1 MYVYMYLCI
10 YVSMYVCMYVY
21 MYVCMYV
28 LMYVCMYVCT
38 SSADTAAEKDSQEA
52 VAARAGG
59 YAFMFLFYSFPD
71 SPVLCS
77 RMCACVRACV

>member
-1 MYVYMYLCI
+1 
-10 YVSMYVCMYVY
+10 
-21 MYVCMYV
+21 MYV